1 MGWYGAT
8 PTEQKQSRLE
18 ALKSGDDNEAQAEA
32 IMPEIDPACSS
43 LLELF
48 FHSGQAT
55 STGMGLIPLDWEKL
69 RAWRLENKLEL
80 SIWEKETIIKMSEA
94 YCAEYSRA
102 TDPQRP
108 APYSP
113 EKEEDEIDEEAELRK
128 ALQWMKTIRSMG
140 KN

>member
-1 MGWYGAT
+1 MAWYGAT
-8 PTEQKQSRLE
+8 PTEQKLSRLE
-18 ALKSGDDNEAQAEA
+18 ALKSGEDYTALVDMTMPPINEAFNY
-32 IMPEIDPACSS
+32 
-43 LLELF
+43 LLGLF
-48 FHSGQAT
+48 FDSGQALA
-55 STGMGLIPLDWEKL
+55 TGQGLIPLTWQEIES
-69 RAWRLENKLEL
+69 WINVNRLELTL
-80 SIWEKETIIKMSEA
+80 WEIETIKKMSEA

-113 EKEEDEIDEEAELRK
+113 EKEEDEIDEETELRK